1 MSKSANTETK
11 IWIKLSG
18 QMTLGLG
25 LSAAVLV
32 FGMAGAH
39 ADSNASFGGIQPH
52 AQLASLEPQHRLVG
66 TTDLADERA
75 KGFTS
80 SMASAPEENGKVA
93 VILWDDAWSELQR
106 RTRSASA
113 GASVGS
119 NTGSSLVGSSGSQ
132 AN

>member
-1 MSKSANTETK
+1 MSTYTDRKGR
-11 IWIKLSG
+11 LRLRCRL
-18 QMTLGLG
+18 TLGLG

-32 FGMAGAH
+32 FGAAGAL
-39 ADSNASFGGIQPH
+39 ADGKASFGNLQAH
-52 AQLASLEPQHRLVG
+52 AQLASFEPQHRMVS

-75 KGFTS
+75 KGFTAG
-80 SMASAPEENGKVA
+80 MTSAPDDAGKVA

-106 RTRSASA
+106 RARSASA
-113 GASVGS
+113 GATVGS